1 MDYKT
6 IYSQSIKST
15 GDNLD
20 LWLASKVGTV
30 LWEEASVIYW
40 TVGHWAG
47 IRKLVSV
54 GENPYAFGGQKYY
67 E

>member
-1 MDYKT
+1 MGYKT
-6 IYSQSIKST
+6 IYSQWIKST
-15 GDNLD
+15 TDNLD

-40 TVGHWAG
+40 IIGHRAG

-54 GENPYAFGGQKYY
+54 GENPYAFGGQKYR